1 MKDSYVFYRSFYN
14 ALQKVKDKELRADL
28 YDAICELGLNEN
40 IMELDSEVGQI
51 IMELIE
57 PQLTA
62 NQKRYENASKS
73 GRPKTI
79 NDQEIE
85 RLILEG
91 ESNKEIVKKSKCSLT
106 TVKNIRQKLAKNWSE
121 SQKPNVN
128 DNVNV
133 NDNDYIS
140 SPTTPT
146 NNNNNNKSG
155 KTIFDVVQKE
165 FGRALSPIELEI
177 MNEWLAKN
185 YSEELILYAVKE
197 AILNNAKSLK
207 YVQRILERLERE
219 GIKTVSEAQKNSF
232 RREEKEE
239 KKRIELFDYDWL
251 NDDEGEENEN

>member
-1 MKDSYVFYRSFYN
+1 MKDSYVFYRSFYK
-14 ALQKVKDKELRADL
+14 ALKKVKDKELRADL

-40 IMELDSEVGQI
+40 VMELDSEVGQI

-62 NQKRYENASKS
+62 NQKRYEIASKS

-128 DNVNV
+128 DNDNVNV

-140 SPTTPT
+140 PTPT
-146 NNNNNNKSG
+146 NNNKSG
-155 KTIFDVVQKE
+155 ETIFDVVQRE
-165 FGRALSPIELEI
+165 FGRVLSPIELEI
-177 MNEWLAKN
+177 TEGWLAKN

-207 YVQRILERLERE
+207 YVQRILERLESQ
-219 GIKTVSEAQKNSF
+219 GIKTVSEAQRTSF
-232 RREEKEE
+232 HQFVSEAQNKKEV
-239 KKRIELFDYDWL
+239 KELFDYDWL
-251 NDDEGEENEN
+251 NDDEGEENEI

>member
-128 DNVNV
+128 DNENV
-133 NDNDYIS
+133 NDNDYK

-146 NNNNNNKSG
+146 NNNKSG
-155 KTIFDVVQKE
+155 ETIFDVVQRE
-165 FGRALSPIELEI
+165 FGRVLSPIELEI
-177 MNEWLAKN
+177 LNEWLAKN
-185 YSEELILYAVKE
+185 YSEELILYAVRE

-207 YVQRILERLERE
+207 YVQRILERLESQ
-219 GIKTVSEAQKNSF
+219 GIKTVSEAQTGSHRFVSEAQNVKN
-232 RREEKEE
+232 
-239 KKRIELFDYDWL
+239 KRLFDYDWL
-251 NDDEGEENEN
+251 NDDGDEENEN